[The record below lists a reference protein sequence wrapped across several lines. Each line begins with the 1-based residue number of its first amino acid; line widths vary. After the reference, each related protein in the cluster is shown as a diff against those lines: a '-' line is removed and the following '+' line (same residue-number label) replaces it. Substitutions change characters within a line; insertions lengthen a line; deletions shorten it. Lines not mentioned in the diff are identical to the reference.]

1 MPAAGWIALVH
12 SGSPYTYRHKHLQ
25 SGQNGFGFNVNRRT
39 GPAYTWLYRETRYK
53 QRLAVTLKSP
63 WMDWSRD
70 DSKSPDRSYPKW
82 WAVKRGG
89 M

>member
-53 QRLAVTLKSP
+53 QRLAVTLKSHG
-63 WMDWSRD
+63 WIGVAMIQKVQTGVTRN
-70 DSKSPDRSYPKW
+70 
-82 WAVKRGG
+82 GG
-89 M
+89 R